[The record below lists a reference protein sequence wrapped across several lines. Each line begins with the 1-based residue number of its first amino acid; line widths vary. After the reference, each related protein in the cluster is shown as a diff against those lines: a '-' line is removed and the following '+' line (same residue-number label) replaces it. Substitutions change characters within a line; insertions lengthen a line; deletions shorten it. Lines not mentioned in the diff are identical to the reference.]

1 MQENE
6 DNVVQIELLGMLI
19 TLSNFKFFIYKY
31 DEEVV
36 VSNC

>member
-1 MQENE
+1 MKTMWYK
-6 DNVVQIELLGMLI
+6 LGFWGCLI